1 MYARYNDSVQKEING
16 FHTIRTAYE
25 KDTKLLLDNL
35 QLKTEQE
42 KKDLQIKQLKQ
53 VIGLIFFSLLIIS
66 VSLYYIYAIRKK
78 NLNERESL
86 LKEIAKLKLNKKK
99 SLVVNSKDFMFH
111 RELIEQTINRRL
123 NETDWKVLHILLE
136 DATYSNREIAEKVS
150 MSIDGIG
157 SSLKRMY
164 LYFDVKETKYR
175 KIALLHTVMNI
186 SSVVNSN

>member
-1 MYARYNDSVQKEING
+1 
-16 FHTIRTAYE
+16 
-25 KDTKLLLDNL
+25 
-35 QLKTEQE
+35 
-42 KKDLQIKQLKQ
+42 
-53 VIGLIFFSLLIIS
+53 
-66 VSLYYIYAIRKK
+66 
-78 NLNERESL
+78 
-86 LKEIAKLKLNKKK
+86 
-99 SLVVNSKDFMFH
+99 MFH